1 MPALLKVRGGGIG
14 GRESTGLKPVSNS
27 VSTLE
32 RAKHR
37 VLGKISNFAV
47 SSFRQAMQECKLEDK
62 DNSQNFKIS
71 MNGLKSLDLGHL

>member
-1 MPALLKVRGGGIG
+1 MPALLEVRGGGIG
-14 GRESTGLKPVSNS
+14 GRESTAGLKPVSNS

-71 MNGLKSLDLGHL
+71 INEL

>member
-1 MPALLKVRGGGIG
+1 MPALLEVRGGGIG
-14 GRESTGLKPVSNS
+14 GEGKYRLKAGIKLS

-62 DNSQNFKIS
+62 DNSQNFKI
-71 MNGLKSLDLGHL
+71 N

>member
-1 MPALLKVRGGGIG
+1 MPALLEVRGGGIG
-14 GRESTGLKPVSNS
+14 VEGKYSLKPVSNS
-27 VSTLE
+27 VSTLD

-62 DNSQNFKIS
+62 DNSQNFKI
-71 MNGLKSLDLGHL
+71 N